1 MPRAAAQTQKWL
13 AFRALNGALDT
24 PQKSNPMAH
33 VGLAAMAGGVVA
45 LCAVNDAPFIASA
58 SLQVMTHAVFCI
70 TAACMYALYKIV
82 KHMLSLVLAYA
93 EDGRSPY
100 RRCRISERPKLVA
113 VSDAIDDNN
122 DDENAIIF
130 IDEKEKKNVA
140 DIEDDEDDEVPDPD
154 SWTESHEERIEGVP
168 REVVVSNMYLGG
180 VGAFLSI
187 APLCMWDPPC
197 TLAFCIALLCIAT
210 CSERTHWL
218 SGSVAST
225 LLCAAWVESTKKQT
239 NPDGPAPWPHIIVAA
254 ASPFLIRSS
263 AGTLLHH
270 RLSPSQTLEMS
281 LPVAVVLAILVL
293 CWYVSL
299 YFYSC
304 CVSSNL
310 NHRYSPLEETL
321 LAPTLS
327 STATRAMIL
336 VPPYIAATLALMIN
350 AFRTRNI
357 ATVAAVL
364 SAILVVRQACL
375 TLTVASFKQDW
386 RTAPECVAIASALV
400 GIALAA
406 TRALKP
412 AAI

>member
-1 MPRAAAQTQKWL
+1 MPRAAHTQKWL

-24 PQKSNPMAH
+24 PKKSNPMAH
-33 VGLAAMAGGVVA
+33 VGLALTVGGVVA
-45 LCAVNDAPFIASA
+45 LCAVNDAPFIGSA

-70 TAACMYALYKIV
+70 AAACMYALYKIV
-82 KHMLSLVLAYA
+82 KHMLSLVLSYA

-100 RRCRISERPKLVA
+100 QRCHISERPKLVA
-113 VSDAIDDNN
+113 VSDAIDDTPN
-122 DDENAIIF
+122 DDDDEDAIIF
-130 IDEKEKKNVA
+130 IDEKEKKNV
-140 DIEDDEDDEVPDPD
+140 DDDDEVPDPD
-154 SWTESHEERIEGVP
+154 SWTESREERIEGVP

-180 VGAFLSI
+180 MGAFLSI

-210 CSERTHWL
+210 CSERAHWL
-218 SGSVAST
+218 TGSVAST
-225 LLCAAWVESTKKQT
+225 LLCVTWIESTKNQT
-239 NPDGPAPWPHIIVAA
+239 NHDGPAPWPHIVVAA

-270 RLSPSQTLEMS
+270 RLSPSQTLETS

-299 YFYSC
+299 LYFYSQPT
-304 CVSSNL
+304 NF

-321 LAPTLS
+321 LVPTLS

-375 TLTVASFKQDW
+375 TLTLASFKEDW

-406 TRALKP
+406 ARALKT